1 MMNSMIKANVT
12 TPWVLPFTNEEN
24 GRIRLFF
31 FPHAGGGASTFFQW
45 SRLLPAFVSSYAI
58 QLPGRE
64 TRFREPLYRELRPLV
79 QAITAVLQPY
89 LSEPFV
95 FWGHSM
101 GALLAFEVAR
111 TLQQQNLL
119 PQRLIVSGHNAPHV
133 PYADTHVHQAPRA
146 DFIDALQKLNGL
158 PEMVL
163 ENEELLNLVLPIIR
177 ADFQIVETYQ
187 YQEGAPLSCPITVL
201 DGKEDAKTNE
211 EDLQAWQQQ
220 TKLPLETFTF
230 PGDHFFLFDYQPH
243 LVSKVTH
250 LFNRQLL
257 YTQG

>member
-1 MMNSMIKANVT
+1 MMNSMLKTNVI
-12 TPWVLPFTNEEN
+12 TPWILPFTNEQN

-45 SRLLPAFVSSYAI
+45 SRLLPAFVNSCAI

-64 TRFREPLYRELRPLV
+64 TRFREPLHREIRPLV
-79 QAITAVLQPY
+79 QTMTAVLQPY
-89 LSEPFV
+89 LDEPFV

-119 PQRLIVSGHNAPHV
+119 PQRLLVSGHNAPHV
-133 PYADTHVHQAPRA
+133 PYADPHVHQAPRA
-146 DFIDALQKLNGL
+146 DFIAALQKLNGI

-163 ENEELLNLVLPIIR
+163 ENEELLNLVLPILR
-177 ADFQIVETYQ
+177 GDFQLVETYK
-187 YQEGAPLSCPITVL
+187 YHDGLPLSCPITVL
-201 DGKEDAKTNE
+201 DGASDEKTNDT
-211 EDLQAWQQQ
+211 DLQAWQKQ
-220 TKLPLETFTF
+220 TTLPLEMFSF
-230 PGDHFFLFDYQPH
+230 PGDHFFLFDYQPQ